1 MHNQQASGQQAAATA
16 ASATRDG
23 HCLWPPPFAVVAT
36 QCSRAR
42 FKRRTACAACSFE
55 AELIKEGSHVLMV
68 MMPMAGGFDLNKLTT
83 AACYDYLATASAA
96 ESSTDTD
103 GNDCTTDDFTK
114 SVAALV
120 DALVYYIEEVKWM
133 MSSHIDPEEEETKT
147 ASPNMPFDRNIY
159 DGRAMRLFDGPACCV
174 GEPDLLPD
182 VRVHSRSCWMCAIAK
197 P

>member
-1 MHNQQASGQQAAATA
+1 MAMHNHQASGQQAAATA
-16 ASATRDG
+16 ASETRDG

-83 AACYDYLATASAA
+83 AACYDYLATVSAA
-96 ESSTDTD
+96 ESSTGTD

-120 DALVYYIEEVKWM
+120 DALVYYIEEEKWVM
-133 MSSHIDPEEEETKT
+133 WSTVRSMFLTTSKQLH
-147 ASPNMPFDRNIY
+147 R
-159 DGRAMRLFDGPACCV
+159 RLAEMNACGKSVLSQFCF
-174 GEPDLLPD
+174 
-182 VRVHSRSCWMCAIAK
+182 
-197 P
+197 